1 MQIYY
6 DVTLKD
12 DVKNISVSYWADSSS
27 VDECRVLRVRSRD
40 CGDITVKISANERL
54 VVRDVFVEDEEV

>member
-1 MQIYY
+1 MRIYY

-12 DVKNISVSYWADSSS
+12 DVKNNSISYWADSFS
-27 VDECRVLRVRSRD
+27 VDEYRILRVCSRD

-54 VVRDVFVEDEEV
+54 IVRDVFVED